1 MTSDNAQPLPAT
13 TNETAPRVSVVIPA
27 HNEERYIGA
36 CLAHI
41 RASAAPHPCEVIVVD
56 NASTDRT
63 AAIAREAGVRV
74 VPEPQ
79 KGTNHARQRGLL
91 AATGDLVAF
100 IDADVLLP
108 REWFAAAV
116 SAFAAHPEA
125 VAASGPCEY
134 YDLSPFNRWVT
145 GRWNDAAHISG
156 FLTGAQVMG
165 GNVILR
171 RQIFLDAGG
180 FDTSRTFYGDDVDTG
195 KRLHGTG
202 KVLFLPAL
210 TTQMSG
216 RRLARRGVLR
226 VGYEYAMAYFSEKFF
241 GKPWKHEHT
250 VIR

>member
-1 MTSDNAQPLPAT
+1 M
-13 TNETAPRVSVVIPA
+13 SVVIPA

-41 RASAAPHPCEVIVVD
+41 RASSAPHPCEVIVVD

-125 VAASGPCEY
+125 SSARSA
-134 YDLSPFNRWVT
+134 
-145 GRWNDAAHISG
+145 
-156 FLTGAQVMG
+156 
-165 GNVILR
+165 
-171 RQIFLDAGG
+171 
-180 FDTSRTFYGDDVDTG
+180 
-195 KRLHGTG
+195 
-202 KVLFLPAL
+202 
-210 TTQMSG
+210 TTN
-216 RRLARRGVLR
+216 
-226 VGYEYAMAYFSEKFF
+226 FS
-241 GKPWKHEHT
+241 
-250 VIR
+250 